1 MQRLMRSEL
10 PIFCIKFRDYVRAK
24 YRQEL
29 VLTEEFE
36 EHGLPVTSKTI
47 IYLLPNRCMNVTSRQ
62 VGRAVI
68 PHHTAQVIR

>member
-29 VLTEEFE
+29 VLTEEVE
-36 EHGLPVTSKTI
+36 EHGLPVTAL
-47 IYLLPNRCMNVTSRQ
+47 YLPENS
-62 VGRAVI
+62 
-68 PHHTAQVIR
+68 PHFMR